1 MCTCARVQ
9 NGDNMLSLAVMM
21 GQTDVV
27 RVLLQDGRVN
37 VNETSGEVD
46 WTPLAAASRYG
57 YYDAAKLLIDN
68 KANVNSKDKWGNSNL
83 VLAAYGNHLEI
94 AKYLIQCNAEVN
106 ANNDVRR

>member
-46 WTPLAAASRYG
+46 WTPL
-57 YYDAAKLLIDN
+57 
-68 KANVNSKDKWGNSNL
+68 
-83 VLAAYGNHLEI
+83 EI
-94 AKYLIQCNAEVN
+94 GRAHV
-106 ANNDVRR
+106 